1 MSSVR
6 ELTALL
12 AVLAI
17 GGLSS
22 ACAPDG
28 PAASQ
33 SAVSSPTAHASAAAN
48 PVPGADAAPTT
59 DAMQTVRIPVE
70 GMSCV
75 ACAARVKKTLKAI
88 AGVDEVEVH
97 LGERNARVRF
107 DSRRLAPA
115 ALVAAI
121 TELGYS
127 AGTPV
132 PAQR

>member
-1 MSSVR
+1 MSNVR
-6 ELTALL
+6 GLTAIL

-17 GGLSS
+17 AGLSS

-33 SAVSSPTAHASAAAN
+33 PEVSSTTAHAAAAAN
-48 PVPGADAAPTT
+48 PLPAADAPMTN
-59 DAMQTVRIPVE
+59 AMQTVRIPVE